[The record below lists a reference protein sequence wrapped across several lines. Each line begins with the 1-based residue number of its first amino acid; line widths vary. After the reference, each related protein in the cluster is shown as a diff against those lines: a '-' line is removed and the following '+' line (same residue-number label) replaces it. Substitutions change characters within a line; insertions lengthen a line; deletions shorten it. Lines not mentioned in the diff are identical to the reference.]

1 MKFSEKNKN
10 GHRVVVV
17 TSNGKR
23 LQYETEWVV
32 SQSDTK
38 LNNRRRKVIQG
49 DHQVQIEPNE
59 IMRLHKESLR
69 KYLRR

>member
-23 LQYETEWVV
+23 LQYETEWKI
-32 SQSDTK
+32 SDSDAK
-38 LNNRRRKVIQG
+38 LTNKKRRVIQG
-49 DHQVQIEPNE
+49 DHPVQIEPNE
-59 IMRLHKESLR
+59 LMRLHKESLR